1 MVDNAINIHSQLQKD
16 CLVIGKFP
24 LCYLLLMK
32 DANYP
37 WFILV
42 PDREDLTEIYQ
53 LDDSEQKQLISESS
67 TLARI
72 ISKQYK
78 ADKINIAALGNLVP
92 QLHIHHIVRHT
103 TDAAWPAPVW
113 GKLPAK
119 PYTNVELE
127 QVITSLKQGLNSGF
141 DYFIQLNTD

>member
-1 MVDNAINIHSQLQKD
+1 MNIHSQLQKD
-16 CLVIGKFP
+16 CLVIGKFT

-141 DYFIQLNTD
+141 NYFIQLNTD

>member
-1 MVDNAINIHSQLQKD
+1 
-16 CLVIGKFP
+16 
-24 LCYLLLMK
+24 MK

-42 PDREDLTEIYQ
+42 PDRENVTEIFQ
-53 LDDSEQKQLISESS
+53 LDETDQKQLITESS
-67 TLARI
+67 LLSSTI
-72 ISKQYK
+72 IRLFN

-92 QLHIHHIVRHT
+92 QLHLHHIVRYT

-119 PYTNVELE
+119 PYTEKEIDQVFDKLKAGLGEILE
-127 QVITSLKQGLNSGF
+127 
-141 DYFIQLNTD
+141 YAR

>member
-1 MVDNAINIHSQLQKD
+1 MVDNAMNIHPQLQKD
-16 CLVIGKFP
+16 SFVIGKFP

-53 LDDSEQKQLISESS
+53 LEDSEQKQLISESS

-72 ISKQYK
+72 ISKRW
-78 ADKINIAALGNLVP
+78 LTC
-92 QLHIHHIVRHT
+92 T
-103 TDAAWPAPVW
+103 T
-113 GKLPAK
+113 AK
-119 PYTNVELE
+119 PGT
-127 QVITSLKQGLNSGF
+127 GF
-141 DYFIQLNTD
+141 WLRIRMRESDYWMKI